1 MRLTNSKP
9 KTWIEEV
16 EDQVRTW
23 KVVLYNDEEN
33 SFEDVIVLLI
43 LYCQHDESQAEQCA
57 LITHLKGKYAVKEG
71 PRAEMVLIA
80 SALAENGLT
89 VDLE

>member
-16 EDQVRTW
+16 EEQVRTW
-23 KVVLYNDEEN
+23 KVVLYNDEDN

-43 LYCQHDESQAEQCA
+43 LYCQHDEYQAEQCA
-57 LITHLKGKYAVKEG
+57 LIVHTKGKYAVKEG
-71 PRAEMVLIA
+71 PREEMKLIA

-89 VDLE
+89 VDIE

>member
-1 MRLTNSKP
+1 MKLTNSKP
-9 KTWIEEV
+9 KTWLEEV

-43 LYCQHDESQAEQCA
+43 MYCQHDESQAEQCA
-57 LITHLKGKYAVKEG
+57 LIVHMKGKYAVKEG
-71 PRAEMVLIA
+71 PREKMVLIA
-80 SALAENGLT
+80 NALAENGLT

>member
-1 MRLTNSKP
+1 MRLANSKP

-16 EDQVRTW
+16 EGQVRTW
-23 KVVLYNDEEN
+23 RVVLYNDEVN

-57 LITHLKGKYAVKEG
+57 LIAHTKGKYAVKEG
-71 PRAEMVLIA
+71 PREEMESIA
-80 SALAENGLT
+80 NALAENGLT

>member
-1 MRLTNSKP
+1 MKLTNSKP

-57 LITHLKGKYAVKEG
+57 LIVHTKGKYAVKQGSRE
-71 PRAEMVLIA
+71 EMMLIA
-80 SALAENGLT
+80 NALSENGLT